1 MKKPHKEFIDVG
13 RVESEIYEPSEEVL
27 EAFADAQRFATSKEL
42 FSDESVKSPFHNDHH
57 SDVSGEEAIGGFST
71 TTDDDLVD
79 EMGEA
84 AGLRYADDE
93 PLHTPEKIEERDRHR
108 WEMDPASSEDYQQRV
123 NHEGE

>member
-1 MKKPHKEFIDVG
+1 MKKPNQEFIDVG

-27 EAFADAQRFATSKEL
+27 EEFAEVQRFATNKEL
-42 FSDESVKSPFHNDHH
+42 FTDESVKGHAAEHH
-57 SDVSGEEAIGGFST
+57 QDESGEEAIGGFIT

-84 AGLRYADDE
+84 AGLSYADDE

-108 WEMDPASSEDYQQRV
+108 WELDPASSEDYQQRV